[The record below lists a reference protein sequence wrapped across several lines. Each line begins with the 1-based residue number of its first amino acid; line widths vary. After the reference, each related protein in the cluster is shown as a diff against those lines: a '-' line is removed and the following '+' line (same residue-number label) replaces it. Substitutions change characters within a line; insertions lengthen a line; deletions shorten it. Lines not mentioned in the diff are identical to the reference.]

1 MLQWFKEFWNSKS
14 RTTIM
19 GYVRAVIMLI
29 AATPTLLDFL
39 PPTWTKPIVGIC
51 VILYMASNIVS
62 GYVQK
67 DEVKPIVEKK

>member
-1 MLQWFKEFWNSKS
+1 METIKEFWNSKS

-19 GYVRAVIMLI
+19 GYVRAIIMLI
-29 AATPTLLDFL
+29 AATPTLIDFL
-39 PPTWTKPIVGIC
+39 PPHWTKPIVGIC

-67 DEVKPIVEKK
+67 DEVKPVKEVD